1 MDILYFDIQLQFS
14 PVSCLFSSLT
24 SCLCSSDNLNFWHP
38 GQQNILPG
46 NVFARPLILQRFYAS
61 SLQFSSIFIF
71 FFFRHFFAY
80 FSTSPF
86 SGCFPFILPDKTLFI
101 LLFVGFATSFALTLS
116 TVMTKK
122 CQRPRLEG

>member
-71 FFFRHFFAY
+71 FFFSAFLCLFFNVAFFWLFSFY
-80 FSTSPF
+80 F
-86 SGCFPFILPDKTLFI
+86 
-101 LLFVGFATSFALTLS
+101 A
-116 TVMTKK
+116 
-122 CQRPRLEG
+122 